1 MEFIVDRAI
10 AFGRQT
16 FLRGSGVPIIVDLP
30 KVDHVSI
37 TNPKRH
43 DVDQMSNDA

>member
-1 MEFIVDRAI
+1 MELIVDRAI
-10 AFGRQT
+10 VFGRQT
-16 FLRGSGVPIIVDLP
+16 SLRGIGVPIVVDSP

-37 TNPKRH
+37 TNPNRH